1 MTRQL
6 RSPELPERQAL
17 VQALAERVR
26 QCETARRR
34 SPQATISTGYP
45 ALDRLLPDSGLHRG
59 TLAEW
64 LPRDGGAATTLA
76 LAAARQ
82 ACGEDGTLVVIDR
95 RRTFYPLAAA
105 PARRGGIDLSRLLL
119 VRPQSNR
126 DETWAIDQA
135 LRSGGASAVLAWPDK
150 LDDHLFRRL
159 QLAAEA
165 GDTLGLFVRP
175 ARAIAEP
182 SWAEVRWLVEPL
194 PSMALRAGDASR
206 RVQLTLLRAPG
217 RAALA
222 ARRSALNLETG
233 EIEPQRALRAQRTQ
247 REARRIA

>member
-6 RSPELPERQAL
+6 RS
-17 VQALAERVR
+17 
-26 QCETARRR
+26 
-34 SPQATISTGYP
+34 
-45 ALDRLLPDSGLHRG
+45 
-59 TLAEW
+59 
-64 LPRDGGAATTLA
+64 

-82 ACGEDGTLVVIDR
+82 ACGENGTLVVVDR

-105 PARRGGIDLSRLLL
+105 ACGLDLSRLLL
-119 VRPQSNR
+119 VRPQNDR
-126 DETWAIDQA
+126 DETWAIDQT
-135 LRSGGASAVLAWPDK
+135 LRSGGARAVLAWPDK

-165 GDTLGLFVRP
+165 GDSLGLFVRP

-194 PSMALRAGDASR
+194 PSMPSGAGDASR
-206 RVQLTLLRAPG
+206 RVQLTLLRAPS
-217 RAALA
+217 RAMIN
-222 ARRSALNLETG
+222 ARKLALNLESG
-233 EIEPQRALRAQRTQ
+233 ELEPQSALRAQRTP